1 MKRKIVRNLPNS
13 LTLISLFLGF
23 SSILACLQSLQE
35 MILHSQQI
43 GDEPDPEKYLILAG
57 LFIVCGCLFDLMD
70 GFFARLL
77 NATSQMGKQLDSLA
91 DLVTFGIA
99 PGVLFYTVTFFAGHT
114 IPYFNITYNVA
125 NVIPDFFLTNL
136 FLIKVFA
143 FLFPITAVIRLA
155 RFNTK
160 EPADYYEGMPST
172 YAGGVMAL
180 IFIFNFYLTPAAVIF
195 EYFNLTIPNPFFTII
210 NSFDGLFKNFM
221 FLLLSYFV
229 LSLLMISPIRFYKA
243 KYYLNKLPKR
253 HRIKT
258 IIIFFVL
265 VILYFKYS
273 LFILCLIYLV
283 HSIFKHFYY
292 KKNPAKTHY
301 L

>member
-1 MKRKIVRNLPNS
+1 MKQRIIKNLPNI

-23 SSILACLQSLQE
+23 SSILTCLQALQE
-35 MILHSQQI
+35 VTLYSQQI
-43 GDEPDPEKYLILAG
+43 GEGPDPKKYLTLAG

-70 GFFARLL
+70 GMLARLL
-77 NATSQMGKQLDSLA
+77 NATSLMGKQLDSLA

-99 PGVLFYTVTFFAGHT
+99 PGVLFYTVTIFAGHT
-114 IPYFNITYNVA
+114 IPNFDITYNVA

-180 IFIFNFYLTPAAVIF
+180 IFIFNFYLTPAAVFF
-195 EYFNLTIPNPFFTII
+195 EYFNLNVPPFFFTII
-210 NSFDGLFKNFM
+210 NSFDGLFRNFM
-221 FLLLSYFV
+221 FLLFSYFT
-229 LSLLMISPIRFYKA
+229 LSILMISPIRFYKA
-243 KYYLNKLPKR
+243 KYYLNQLPKK

-258 IIIFFVL
+258 IIVVFVL
-265 VILYFKYS
+265 VVLYFKYS
-273 LFILCLIYLV
+273 LFILCLSYLI

-292 KKNPAKTHY
+292 KKNPAKTCY